1 MEIHT
6 YLGDFRYRLF
16 LGYCPPFFFSSKEE
30 SDVLCLTGLELNHA
44 GYPSWPVSPNK
55 LLVCLSSSEVLSAR
69 CYHTQLPAC
78 VVARF

>member
-6 YLGDFRYRLF
+6 CLGDFRYRLF
-16 LGYCPPFFFSSKEE
+16 RVLPTFFFSSKEE
-30 SDVLCLTGLELNHA
+30 SDVLCLTGLELNHV

-69 CYHTQLPAC
+69 CYYTQLPAC